1 MTKAAT
7 FEEGTVGSSFIV
19 RWASVWVV
27 VTIII
32 DEVMILDI

>member
-7 FEEGTVGSSFIV
+7 FEEGTVGSSFII

-27 VTIII
+27 MMIII
-32 DEVMILDI
+32 DEVMILEI